1 MNNKILIIGATG
13 FVGENLLRHIEFS
26 KGCSLRDKDW
36 KSQID
41 GFEILVNLV
50 GKAHDH
56 RGEASEQDYFF
67 VNLELVKEIFHAFV
81 CSNASIL
88 LHVSSIAA
96 LEEYSSN
103 RPLTEED
110 ICHPESWYGK
120 SKREAEKWL
129 LAQELPSNKKLIIIR
144 PPMIHGP
151 GDKGNLGLLYGLIS
165 RGLPYP
171 LGSFDNYRSF
181 ISIENFCFFIIQMI
195 EKRDR
200 LHSGIF
206 HVADNEFVSTN
217 QIIEIIKQV
226 TGKRVPNLSL
236 PKFLVLGIARIGD
249 FIPIILNSKRLK
261 KMTSNLLVSN
271 EKSKS
276 SLNVTR
282 LPLTAEEGLIKTIE
296 SFQ

>member
-1 MNNKILIIGATG
+1 MNSNILIIGASG
-13 FVGENLLRHIEFS
+13 FVGQNLLQYLKFS

-36 KSQID
+36 RSKID
-41 GFEILVNLV
+41 EFEILVNLV

-56 RGEASEQDYFF
+56 KGQACEQDYFF
-67 VNLELVKEIFHAFV
+67 VNVGLVKEIFYAFIQSTATV
-81 CSNASIL
+81 L

-96 LEEYSSN
+96 LEEYSAEGM
-103 RPLTEED
+103 LTESD
-110 ICHPESWYGK
+110 TCHPESWYGR
-120 SKREAEKWL
+120 SKREAEEWL

-151 GDKGNLGLLYGLIS
+151 GDRGNLGLLYGLIS
-165 RGLPYP
+165 RGIPYP
-171 LGSFDNYRSF
+171 LASFDNYRSF
-181 ISIENFCFFIIQMI
+181 ISIENFCFFIRQMI
-195 EKRDR
+195 EKKDK
-200 LHSGIF
+200 LPSGIF
-206 HVADNEFVSTN
+206 HVADNESVSTH

-226 TGKRVPNLSL
+226 TGRRVVNLAL
-236 PKFLVLGIARIGD
+236 PKSLVIGIAKIGD

-276 SLNVTR
+276 FLNVTK
-282 LPLTAEEGLIKTIE
+282 LPLTAQEGLRKTIE

>member
-1 MNNKILIIGATG
+1 MNSNILIIGASG
-13 FVGENLLRHIEFS
+13 FVGQNLLQYLKFS

-36 KSQID
+36 RSKID
-41 GFEILVNLV
+41 EFEILVNLV

-56 RGEASEQDYFF
+56 KGQASEQDYFF
-67 VNLELVKEIFHAFV
+67 VNVELVKEIFYAFIQSTATV
-81 CSNASIL
+81 L

-96 LEEYSSN
+96 LEEYSAEGM
-103 RPLTEED
+103 LTESD
-110 ICHPESWYGK
+110 TCHPESWYGR
-120 SKREAEKWL
+120 SKREAEEWL
-129 LAQELPSNKKLIIIR
+129 LAQELPSSKKLIIIR

-165 RGLPYP
+165 RGIPYP
-171 LGSFDNYRSF
+171 LASFDNYRSF
-181 ISIENFCFFIIQMI
+181 ISIENFCFFIRQMI
-195 EKRDR
+195 EKKDK
-200 LHSGIF
+200 LSSGIF
-206 HVADNEFVSTN
+206 HVADNESVSTH

-226 TGKRVPNLSL
+226 TGRRVANLAL
-236 PKFLVLGIARIGD
+236 PKSLVIGIAKIGD

-276 SLNVTR
+276 FLNVTK
-282 LPLTAEEGLIKTIE
+282 LPLTAEEGLRKTIE